1 MPTLPAPAP
10 TVGAGVFVFSAK
22 TFRRLMKKVYLC
34 RHESNMEHRIN
45 TDNGRGNS
53 LRQPSDDY
61 NRDI

>member
-1 MPTLPAPAP
+1 
-10 TVGAGVFVFSAK
+10 
-22 TFRRLMKKVYLC
+22 MKKVYLC
-34 RHESNMEHRIN
+34 RHESNMEHRIT